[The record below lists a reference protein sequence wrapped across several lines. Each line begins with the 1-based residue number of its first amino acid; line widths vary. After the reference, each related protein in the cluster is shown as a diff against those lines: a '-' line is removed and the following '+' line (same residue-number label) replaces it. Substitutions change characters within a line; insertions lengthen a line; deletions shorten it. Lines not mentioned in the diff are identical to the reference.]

1 MSKGDVSK
9 RAFHRGDHMTMLR
22 LTAFLTAG
30 LILSSCEEAKAPLQP
45 ETAARARAMPL
56 VDHHQHLRSRAGTD
70 LVYRDRK
77 DAPDA
82 VVIDADDIIA
92 QLDQAG
98 IRRAAVL
105 SLAYWF
111 ESPLFDGPIPE
122 NAHQLVRAENE
133 WTAAEVAR
141 FPDRLIAF
149 CSFNPLS
156 EAALRELE
164 WCAASGKFRGVK
176 LHLGNSGVDIR
187 KPDHAQKVARVFQAI
202 NAARLP
208 MVVHMWTDPTYE
220 EEGAEHA
227 TAFLTRILP
236 AAPDV
241 VVQIAH
247 LAGGGPTTEAAFGVF
262 ADAIAANDPRTKNLY
277 FDASTSVV
285 PELSRADVENL
296 ARRFRQVGLD
306 RILYGSD
313 GARGPENTIAREG
326 WQAFR
331 RLLPLSDQEIMD
343 VADNVAP
350 YMR

>member
-1 MSKGDVSK
+1 MQPDTPARV
-9 RAFHRGDHMTMLR
+9 RAV
-22 LTAFLTAG
+22 
-30 LILSSCEEAKAPLQP
+30 
-45 ETAARARAMPL
+45 PL
-56 VDHHQHLRSRAGTD
+56 VDHHQHLRSRAGTEL
-70 LVYRDRK
+70 LVSHRQI
-77 DAPDA
+77 DAPGA
-82 VVIDADDIIA
+82 VTIDADDIIK
-92 QLDQAG
+92 QLNEAG
-98 IRRAAVL
+98 ISRAVVL
-105 SLAYWF
+105 SVGYWF
-111 ESPLFDGPIPE
+111 ESPLGGPVPA

-133 WTAAEVAR
+133 WTAAEAAR

-156 EAALRELE
+156 DHALRELE
-164 WCAASGKFRGVK
+164 WCATSRKFRGVK
-176 LHLGNSGVDIR
+176 IHLGNSAVDVR
-187 KPDHAQKVARVFQAI
+187 RPDHAQKVARVFQAI

-208 MVVHMWTDPTYE
+208 IVVHLWTDPTYE

-227 TAFLTRILP
+227 TAFLNHILP

-247 LAGGGPTTEAAFGVF
+247 LAGGGVTTEAAFEVL
-262 ADAIAANDPRTKNLY
+262 ADAIAANDPRTRNLY
-277 FDASTSVV
+277 FDAATSVV
-285 PELSRADVENL
+285 PGLYHEQVETL

-326 WQAFR
+326 WLAFR
-331 RLLPLSDQEIMD
+331 RMLPLSDQEIMD